1 MGAIKYLLI
10 IILVFSIGFSLGLT
24 LNSKADIPLEIAD
37 SYNTIEK
44 EPYELILEKLS
55 KLPESIDSPSDRI
68 KEDDIYI
75 FNRRIIINI
84 DNPIVARFTDT
95 KSMEPV
101 INKDS
106 NAIEIAPKN
115 PDEIQVGDIISYET
129 TLSKGIVIHRVI
141 EKGIDE
147 EGIYFI
153 TKGDNLGYSDPQK
166 IRFSQIKRVVVGIL
180 Y

>member
-10 IILVFSIGFSLGLT
+10 IILVFSIGLSLGLA

-37 SYNTIEK
+37 SYNTMEK
-44 EPYELILEKLS
+44 PYELILEKLS
-55 KLPESIDSPSDRI
+55 RLPESIDSPSDRI
-68 KEDDIYI
+68 KEEDIYI

-84 DNPIVARFTDT
+84 ENPIVARFTDT

-106 NAIEIAPKN
+106 NAIEIVPES
-115 PDEIQVGDIISYET
+115 PDDINVGDIISYET
-129 TLSKGIVIHRVI
+129 PLSQGTVIHRVI

-147 EGIYFI
+147 KGTYFI
-153 TKGDNLGYSDPQK
+153 TKGDNLDYSDPQK